1 MLVSARLRELLD
13 GEGLKDTYDITPCKA
28 DLAAAVSPDY
38 DLIVATSAI
47 PDETSCPVIDGTPF
61 LNDRVSVLQN
71 LRYLQRLVMSLLIK
85 SCFIRSVIQSPATV
99 LNRRG

>member
-1 MLVSARLRELLD
+1 MKTKHILVVCGAGVTSSMLVSARLRELLD

-38 DLIVATSAI
+38 DLIVATSTI

-61 LNDRVSVLQN
+61 LNDRGICATESKVL
-71 LRYLQRLVMSLLIK
+71 
-85 SCFIRSVIQSPATV
+85 AT
-99 LNRRG
+99 LGYELAD